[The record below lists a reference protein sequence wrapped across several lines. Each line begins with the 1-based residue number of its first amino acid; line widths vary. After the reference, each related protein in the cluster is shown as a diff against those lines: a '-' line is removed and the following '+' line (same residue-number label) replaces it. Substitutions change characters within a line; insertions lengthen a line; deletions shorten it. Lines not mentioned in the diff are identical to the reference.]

1 MHRVSKLP
9 VSLRT
14 ALLLIVPVAVGL
26 LAACTPDNNQSTF
39 GTAGPVASDQADL
52 FIFIFWIAVVVF
64 ILVEGAVIYASF
76 WYRRRSKSAK
86 LPYQPHGKD

>member
-9 VSLRT
+9 FPFRT
-14 ALLLIVPVAVGL
+14 ALLLIIPVPAAL
-26 LAACTPDNNQSTF
+26 LAACTPDNIQSTF

-64 ILVEGAVIYASF
+64 ILVEGAIIYASIR
-76 WYRRRSKSAK
+76 YRRRSN
-86 LPYQPHGKD
+86 